1 MKQGWGGEAK
11 QVNSKKRKK
20 ETQIFKKRQTAQNKM
35 VIKDMKMSTITVNH
49 DEKSQVGLKTKQKLA
64 FFLFTEGIPETLA

>member
-1 MKQGWGGEAK
+1 MKQGWGGEANE
-11 QVNSKKRKK
+11 VNSKKRKK

-49 DEKSQVGLKTKQKLA
+49 DEKS
-64 FFLFTEGIPETLA
+64 